1 MTLGKSKI
9 FLLFCVSF
17 LAGVALGQYLNFQ
30 IMAIEAVIFLILLSV
45 WWSDKRLV
53 LIGFLG
59 LVFLGGALRYQA
71 SMPDPENFIGRFY
84 GQEVELEGVMIREP
98 DVRSDKTNL
107 TLKPT
112 SLPHPSPLLGKER
125 GLVGNILLN
134 VGKYPE
140 YQYGDKLKISGKLE
154 QPFESEEFSYRDYLS
169 RFDVYAVMTYP
180 RVEKLATGQGNP
192 LKASLL
198 GLKAKFQSVLS
209 QVLPEPHNAFALGLI
224 LGLKRSLPE
233 DLKAALIAVGVS
245 HIVVVSG
252 YNMSLI
258 TKNLVKTRIFWG
270 RRIAFMLSLVVVLGF
285 VVITGGEG

>member
-154 QPFESEEFSYRDYLS
+154 EPFVSEEFSYKNYLS
-169 RFDVYAVMTYP
+169 RYDTYAVMRYP
-180 RVEKLATGQGNP
+180 QIEK
-192 LKASLL
+192 
-198 GLKAKFQSVLS
+198 
-209 QVLPEPHNAFALGLI
+209 I
-224 LGLKRSLPE
+224 
-233 DLKAALIAVGVS
+233 
-245 HIVVVSG
+245 
-252 YNMSLI
+252 
-258 TKNLVKTRIFWG
+258 
-270 RRIAFMLSLVVVLGF
+270 
-285 VVITGGEG
+285 GEGEGNRVKAGLLEFTDKIRQARSEE